1 LTVFPQLLFIC
12 VILGADITL
21 RGGSTLIGI
30 TVRVVQ
36 ILLLAAMIAA
46 ATTANA
52 GVSVRPLWP
61 VYGVMTQWFSYCGKR
76 CGHAGL
82 DIAAPH
88 GTPVYA
94 AMSGTVTRS
103 GWDRFGYGQL
113 IVIRGIDRRDY
124 YYAHNSRLYVRVGQ
138 RIQQG
143 RVISRVGSTGRSS
156 GPHLHFEIRSG
167 NRILNPAA
175 VLPRSRM
182 MLASTSARPRD

>member
-1 LTVFPQLLFIC
+1 MT
-12 VILGADITL
+12 
-21 RGGSTLIGI
+21 GI

-36 ILLLAAMIAA
+36 FLLLAGIVVA
-46 ATTANA
+46 ATTASA
-52 GVSVRPLWP
+52 SVSVRPLWP

-113 IVIRGIDRRDY
+113 IVIRGIDGRDY

-138 RIQQG
+138 RISRG

-167 NRILNPAA
+167 SRVLNPAA

-182 MLASTSARPRD
+182 MLASTSARPRN